1 LAERRSPKPQV
12 GGSIPSWPAKPFK
25 KRNHML
31 TKNNFLWLLIGLLT
45 ISNFLFQFYVNL
57 SSSLQLL
64 VWVGWFALVLLTF
77 MFTDVGLQLKNLLM
91 DSYNEAKKV
100 VWPTKQETI
109 QTTMIVIIMVA
120 VTGVILWLLDNVMIW
135 LIAKLTHLG

>member
-1 LAERRSPKPQV
+1 
-12 GGSIPSWPAKPFK
+12 
-25 KRNHML
+25 ML
-31 TKNNFLWLLIGLLT
+31 TKNNFLWVLIVFLT

-57 SSSLQLL
+57 SSSLQLF
-64 VWVGWFALVLLTF
+64 VWVGWFALVLLSF
-77 MFTDVGLQLKNLLM
+77 MLTDSGVELKQLM
-91 DSYNEAKKV
+91 IDSYNEAKKV